1 MIIFYLAFLPQ
12 FIQPGQGS
20 ATVQMLIL
28 GGVFW
33 LLGTARDL
41 VFACASATIG
51 TWLARRPRARAVQP
65 RLEGL
70 TYLGLAGWAA
80 IASS

>member
-12 FIQPGQGS
+12 FIHPGQGS
-20 ATVQMLIL
+20 ATGQMLIL

-33 LLGTARDL
+33 LLGAAWDL
-41 VFACASATIG
+41 TFACAAATIG
-51 TWLARRPRARAVQP
+51 TWLARRPRAQTIQP
-65 RLEGL
+65 PIEGL

-80 IASS
+80 ITSS